1 MSSHV
6 SFPMQTRSTAALGKG
21 RDGDAIAPTTWA
33 VAVCQVAQT

>member
-6 SFPMQTRSTAALGKG
+6 SFPMQTRSTATLGKG
-21 RDGDAIAPTTWA
+21 RDGGAIAWFPA